1 VNSNL
6 IPQYRDVLEF
16 WFGEPSSPERGVP
29 RKAWFEKSAEFDAV
43 IRDRFSTLVD
53 AAAAGRLAAW
63 TRMPLAALALVI
75 VCDQFPRNIF
85 RGSPRAFATDPRAL
99 EISLGIVERG
109 FDAAY
114 LPVERA
120 FAYLPFEHAEDIAM
134 QRRSLALF
142 ARLPP
147 SSTAASYMDYARRH
161 HDVIERF
168 GRFPHR
174 NEILGRA
181 STPEE
186 GEFLKQPG
194 SSF

>member
-1 VNSNL
+1 VNSNK

-53 AAAAGRLAAW
+53 DAAAGRLAAW

>member
-1 VNSNL
+1 MTPHWRE
-6 IPQYRDVLEF
+6 IIDF
-16 WFGEPSSPERGVP
+16 WFGAPGSPERGVP
-29 RKAWFEKSAEFDAV
+29 RKAWFEKSADFDAA
-43 IRDRFSTLVD
+43 IRERFSTLLE
-53 AAAAGRLAAW
+53 AAAAGRLALWAR
-63 TRMPLAALALVI
+63 TPLAALALVI
-75 VCDQFPRNIF
+75 VFDQFPRNMF
-85 RGSPRAFATDPRAL
+85 RGTPRAFATDSRAL

-142 ARLPP
+142 AKLPP
-147 SSTAASYMDYARRH
+147 SAVSASYTDYARRH
-161 HDVIERF
+161 HGVIERF

-186 GEFLKQPG
+186 SEFLEQPG

>member
-1 VNSNL
+1 M
-6 IPQYRDVLEF
+6 IPHQRDVIEF
-16 WFGEPSSPERGVP
+16 WFGEPGSPERGVP
-29 RKAWFEKSAEFDAV
+29 RKSWFEKSAEFDAV
-43 IRDRFSTLVD
+43 IRDRFVTLVD
-53 AAAAGRLAAW
+53 AAVAGRLAGW
-63 TRMPLAALALVI
+63 TRTPFAALALVI

-85 RGSPRAFATDPRAL
+85 RGTPRAFATDPLAL
-99 EISLGIVERG
+99 EVSLGIVERG

-147 SSTAASYMDYARRH
+147 SATSASYMDYARRH

-186 GEFLKQPG
+186 REFLTQPG

>member
-1 VNSNL
+1 MIL
-6 IPQYRDVLEF
+6 HHRDVIEF
-16 WFGEPSSPERGVP
+16 WFGEPDSPERGVP

-43 IRDRFSTLVD
+43 IRDRFSTLLD
-53 AAAAGRLAAW
+53 AAVAGRLAAW
-63 TRMPLAALALVI
+63 TRTPFAALALVI
-75 VCDQFPRNIF
+75 VFDQFPRNIY

-99 EISLGIVERG
+99 EVSLGIVGRG

-120 FAYLPFEHAEDIAM
+120 FAYLPFEHAEDISM

-147 SSTAASYMDYARRH
+147 SATSASYMDYARRH
-161 HDVIERF
+161 HGVIERF

-186 GEFLKQPG
+186 SEFLTQPG